1 MELDLAPAIARI
13 RQYLP
18 DAVGAYVF
26 GSAASGTMH
35 AASDVDIAVLG
46 RGPIDASTLQPLR
59 ERIAA
64 DLAREVDL
72 IDLNAAPTVLQM
84 QIVNEGRILDAAD
97 KTALGLFE
105 LRVLRDYRDLKR
117 RRAGI
122 DADIVARGRVHA

>member
-1 MELDLAPAIARI
+1 
-13 RQYLP
+13 
-18 DAVGAYVF
+18 
-26 GSAASGTMH
+26 MH